1 MSEGP
6 PVLVTGSH
14 RSGST
19 WVGEMLAGAPEVVYI
34 HEPFSVLHRPG
45 VCDAPFRYWFPY
57 ICQDNEAGYRGPIRD
72 MLAFRY
78 KPLAEATSLRTPR
91 DAGRMVRDLGRFA
104 LARRRR
110 ARPLVKDPIAV
121 FSTEWLWETFDVQP
135 VVLVRHPAAFVS
147 SLKRLGW
154 THPFD
159 DFLAQPL
166 LMRDLLPSF
175 EDEIRAFAGRDR
187 CVLDQAIVL
196 WKLIH
201 YTIAGYRERHP
212 DWLFVRH
219 EDVARDAVSQFE
231 RLYAAL
237 GLSFTDRARRRI
249 AEHSDPANPGEAA
262 DAGLTKRDSRS
273 SIHTWK
279 RRLTPEEVE
288 RVRIGVGAMADE
300 FYDEGDW

>member
-19 WVGEMLAGAPEVVYI
+19 WVGEMLAGAPELAYI

-45 VCDAPFRYWFPY
+45 LCDASFHYWFPY
-57 ICQDNEAGYRGPIRD
+57 ICQENEAGYLQPVRD

-78 KPLAEATSLRTPR
+78 KTQAEVASLRRPR
-91 DAGRMVRDLGRFA
+91 DVGRMVRDLGRFSR
-104 LARRRR
+104 ARRRGD
-110 ARPLVKDPIAV
+110 RPLVKDPIAV
-121 FSTEWLWETFDVQP
+121 FSAEWLWKTFDVQP
-135 VVLVRHPAAFVS
+135 IVLIRHPAAFVS

-159 DFLAQPL
+159 HFLAQPL
-166 LMRDLLPSF
+166 LMRDVLPSF
-175 EDEIRAFAGRDR
+175 EDEIRTFADRDG

-196 WKLIH
+196 WRLIH
-201 YTIAGYRERHP
+201 HTIGRYRERHP

-219 EDVARDAVSQFE
+219 EDVARDPVQQFE
-231 RLYAAL
+231 RLFAAL
-237 GLSFTDRARRRI
+237 GLTFTDRARRRI
-249 AEHSDPANPGEAA
+249 AEHSDPGNPSEAT
-262 DAGLTKRDSRS
+262 DAGVTKRDSRS

-279 RRLTPEEVE
+279 RRLTEGEVE
-288 RVRIGVGAMADE
+288 RVRIGVGAMADD
-300 FYDEGDW
+300 FYDEADW